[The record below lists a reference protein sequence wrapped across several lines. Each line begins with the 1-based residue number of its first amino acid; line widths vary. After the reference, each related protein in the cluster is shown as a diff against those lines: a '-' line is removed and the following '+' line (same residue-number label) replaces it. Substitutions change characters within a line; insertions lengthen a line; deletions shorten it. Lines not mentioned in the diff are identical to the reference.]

1 MQFPYPSLM
10 SQYEA
15 VIVPSYLVSYI
26 KSIIQQYSYQPQ
38 GYLPNFD
45 MSNTFGIHDLL
56 TSAIASSPSQIVPI
70 VSQPV
75 APLPVPL
82 VSQPAA
88 PLVSQPAAPLVSQPV
103 APLISQPVELL
114 VSQPAAPLVSKP
126 VEPIVS
132 KPDAPLVS
140 QPVAPLVSQP
150 ISKSV
155 LTNAKQDVVK
165 KIEVIKKPRYCDHMV
180 CLDWL
185 ISNCD
190 DHACVY
196 DHHYPTTFKTQYCKY
211 WESGN
216 CKFKVHECRYAHG
229 KYDKHSNIK
238 SEPSRYYSESFN
250 SKNVQHQRSRSRS
263 RERYVPSNPSQSLY
277 FIDSRSKSVGE
288 LSEKN
293 INYYRK

>member
-15 VIVPSYLVSYI
+15 VIVPSYLVPYI

-82 VSQPAA
+82 VS
-88 PLVSQPAAPLVSQPV
+88 
-103 APLISQPVELL
+103 
-114 VSQPAAPLVSKP
+114 KP
-126 VEPIVS
+126 VE
-132 KPDAPLVS
+132 PLVS
-140 QPVAPLVSQP
+140 QPVAPLVSQLP
-150 ISKSV
+150 VTRVSQPVVPLVSQPVPKPV
-155 LTNAKQDVVK
+155 LTTVKQDVVQ
-165 KIEVIKKPRYCDHMV
+165 KIEVIKNSRYCDHTV

-185 ISNCD
+185 ISKCNNP
-190 DHACVY
+190 ACLY
-196 DHHYPTTFKTQYCKY
+196 DHHYPTTFKTQLCKY

-229 KYDKHSNIK
+229 KYDKYSKIK

-250 SKNVQHQRSRSRS
+250 SKTVQHQRSRSRS

-277 FIDSRSKSVGE
+277 FIDNGPKRVGE

-293 INYYRK
+293 ENYYRK